1 MVSRLKDLLRK
12 FAASRAAKFILY
24 FAIFWAVASASHWG
38 FFTKWGLREASPKY
52 SIVMMLDGTAHR
64 PLVYRQLAPLI
75 ANFLDRHTPASWKAG
90 AEQAAWHLSKRSEPE
105 YRFRY
110 LVIYYLTFLSL
121 FISLFLLRLILIG
134 WGLDETIAL
143 VTPIAF
149 VLAMPYLQTQG
160 GYFYDSIEL
169 LFFSAGFL
177 LASRGRIAALI
188 ALTIPATI
196 NKESYFFFLA
206 TLYPLLSH
214 VSTRRSAGIG
224 IGAAMSVSLAV
235 GLVIKFLLRD
245 TPGGIVEFHLF
256 RSLGQFSNLGTY
268 FQSELTYG
276 IIGPS
281 GMFIGTLLFVA
292 VVAMRGWP
300 PCNPVIKQHIAIGAA
315 VTLPLV
321 LLFAFPGELRNF
333 SILYVGFVVL
343 LGYALRGSHA
353 PTSGNSG
360 VEIGSTGQPR
370 CRRPA
375 PSRYSTVTDFA
386 RFLG

>member
-1 MVSRLKDLLRK
+1 MVSRPKDALQK
-12 FAASRAAKFILY
+12 FAASRAATFILY
-24 FAIFWAVASASHWG
+24 FAIFWVVAAASHSG
-38 FFTKWGLREASPKY
+38 FFAKWGLREASPKY

-64 PLVYRQLAPLI
+64 PFVYRQLAPLI

-90 AEQAAWHLSKRSEPE
+90 AEQAAWHLAKRSQPE

-121 FISLFLLRLILIG
+121 FVSLFLLRLILID
-134 WGLDETIAL
+134 WGLDESIAL
-143 VTPIAF
+143 IAPIAF

-177 LASRGRIAALI
+177 LATGGRIGALI

-214 VSTRRSAGIG
+214 VSSRRDASIG

-245 TPGGIVEFHLF
+245 TPGGIVELHLF
-256 RSLGQFSNLGTY
+256 RSLDQFSNLGTY
-268 FQSELTYG
+268 FHSELTYG

-281 GMFIGTLLFVA
+281 GMFVGTLLFIA

-333 SILYVGFVVL
+333 SILSIGFVML
-343 LGYALRGSHA
+343 LGYALGGAAA
-353 PTSGNSG
+353 PITGNSCG
-360 VEIGSTGQPR
+360 AVRSVERNEAKTP
-370 CRRPA
+370 P
-375 PSRYSTVTDFA
+375 D
-386 RFLG
+386 